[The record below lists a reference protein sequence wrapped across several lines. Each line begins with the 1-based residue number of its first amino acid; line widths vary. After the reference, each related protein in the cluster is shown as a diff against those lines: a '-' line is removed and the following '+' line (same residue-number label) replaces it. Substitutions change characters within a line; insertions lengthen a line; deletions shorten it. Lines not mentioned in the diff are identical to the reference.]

1 MAELVDALDS
11 GSSVRKDVR
20 VQISPSAPIFL
31 PNLLATRLSNINL
44 IFFNHLLIML
54 KHLNKLLAVATL
66 VTFIPLSHAQDSK
79 SEDKELSKE
88 EEAAEKLLTLPS
100 VLAPSAASAI
110 ESNSIIQ
117 AQSISGIDSATAAAL
132 GSAGLS
138 ALTSQ
143 LSGNAATRATQLKT
157 LVSLVEVFSN
167 AADASLVGR
176 RAIDPTADL
185 TNIINSI
192 ATTITTDHLTTLSK
206 LDSSHMT
213 TFASDGVA
221 NMDNFA
227 ARVDVT
233 SAMLG
238 SSIDTIDTTNLSTVV
253 EHLHAS
259 LDGDSLTALKSLEKT
274 HMSTLSTG
282 IDLTS
287 SFDASTLKQS
297 VKKFA
302 TKAEVTVEFAKVA
315 AGGADLSGVDLA
327 AVATNIHSNLDD
339 DHLTALQQ
347 LDPTHLAT
355 MATGTDL
362 TALSAVDVA
371 GKLKHF
377 ATKAEVVVEFAKV
390 SAGTATADASG
401 NIDFSTI
408 SIGDFVTNIHTNLDE
423 DHTTALANL
432 DPSHMATMAAGTDL
446 TATGV
451 NVATKL
457 THFAT
462 KAEVVVEFAKVSAG
476 VGADLSGVAIGD
488 FVTNVHANLDEDHTT
503 ALAKLDPS
511 HMATMA
517 AGTDLTAGL
526 QADDLSHFATKGE
539 LASVYVD
546 AGGAS
551 VDIASI
557 VTTIHATITVEF
569 TTSLKEFDPSHM
581 TTMVSG
587 GDISAVANIGH
598 KAKVAHAYKDN
609 GGSVDDI
616 LTNVANISTADLL
629 HFAELDHTDLKS
641 LAASVDI
648 TKVHEDAAHKAKAV
662 AGGYTL
668 DEAIA
673 LEGDAL
679 AAVGTSTK
687 DELVAAKASGKS
699 LTDHA
704 NEAHGASQ
712 VQDAATLITNLP
724 GNRHSGFQVALES
737 AVTVANLL
745 LTPRTVTNDEDLAD
759 DITLSSLAAS
769 GYNTE
774 LVRLLAQYGALGENG
789 TTLADAVLGSSYV
802 AFNQSIGLETFAQAD
817 TSYYQQFLTD
827 LGARALGKDVTGSTV
842 TSVSTSNIKISTG
855 SNITFTAG
863 ATLDASDVLPD
874 GKTRRIAMIGAAKD
888 MTIKGDLTV
897 TNSNK
902 TENGVVVLG
911 AADDLYIRSEE
922 SPANSAD
929 YIGNPDVVNLTY
941 TGANAAIGAQDTI
954 KLINVSMSTG
964 GNLAIGTLDELHIGT
979 ATAQSNSISVGTGGE
994 NSDPDNVYMYAQNLI
1009 QINGLNINGRVDD
1022 VYMEAITLNLRNVN
1036 FPTTSEVVLRSQMG
1050 SLHFG
1055 TFDSPTIGGVNLTNV
1070 KHGTDTLSQSS
1081 FSGKVGNWAT
1091 TSTHPNGTPKVK
1103 VINF

>member
-1 MAELVDALDS
+1 M
-11 GSSVRKDVR
+11 
-20 VQISPSAPIFL
+20 
-31 PNLLATRLSNINL
+31 LL
-44 IFFNHLLIML
+44 M
-54 KHLNKLLAVATL
+54 
-66 VTFIPLSHAQDSK
+66 P
-79 SEDKELSKE
+79 
-88 EEAAEKLLTLPS
+88 
-100 VLAPSAASAI
+100 
-110 ESNSIIQ
+110 
-117 AQSISGIDSATAAAL
+117 
-132 GSAGLS
+132 
-138 ALTSQ
+138 
-143 LSGNAATRATQLKT
+143 
-157 LVSLVEVFSN
+157 
-167 AADASLVGR
+167 SLVGR

-185 TNIINSI
+185 TKVITSI

-206 LDSSHMT
+206 LDTTHMT

-253 EHLHAS
+253 DNLHAS

-282 IDLTS
+282 IDLTT

-315 AGGADLSGVDLA
+315 AGGSDLTGIDLA
-327 AVATNIHSNLDD
+327 TVASNIHSNLDD

-347 LDPTHLAT
+347 LDPTHLET

-362 TALSAVDVA
+362 TASGVDVA

-390 SAGTATADASG
+390 SVGTATADTAG
-401 NIDFSTI
+401 NLDFSAI
-408 SIGDFVTNIHTNLDE
+408 NIGDFVTNINSNLDE

-446 TATGV
+446 TASGV

-476 VGADLSGVAIGD
+476 STDLSGVAIAD
-488 FVTNVHANLDEDHTT
+488 FVTNVNDNLDEDHTA
-503 ALAKLDPS
+503 ALANLDPS

-517 AGTDLTAGL
+517 AGTDLTASGVNVATKLTHFATKAEVVVEFAKVSAGGTDLSGVAIADFVTNVHDNLDEDHTTALAKLDPTHMATMAAGTDMSSGL
-526 QADDLSHFATKGE
+526 QVADLSHFATKGE

-546 AGGAS
+546 AGGAG

-557 VTTIHATITVEF
+557 VTTIHTTITVEF

-587 GDISAVANIGH
+587 GDISAVATIGH

-629 HFAELDHTDLKS
+629 HFAELDHTSLKS

-648 TKVHEDAAHKAKAV
+648 SKVHEDAAYKAKAV
-662 AGGYTL
+662 AAGSTL
-668 DEAIA
+668 SDAIA

-679 AAVGTSTK
+679 AALK
-687 DELVAAKASGKS
+687 DVDKDALAASLASGTT
-699 LTDHA
+699 LADHA
-704 NEAHGASQ
+704 AQAHGSSQ
-712 VQDAATLITNLP
+712 VQDAATLVTNLP

-922 SPANSAD
+922 SSANSAD
-929 YIGNPDVVNLTY
+929 YTGNPDVVNLTY

>member
-1 MAELVDALDS
+1 MSKYLKLLLLATFALSFNILNAQKSESAGTDEKS
-11 GSSVRKDVR
+11 EEEQEIEKQLTSPSLFT
-20 VQISPSAPIFL
+20 PSAP
-31 PNLLATRLSNINL
+31 
-44 IFFNHLLIML
+44 
-54 KHLNKLLAVATL
+54 
-66 VTFIPLSHAQDSK
+66 
-79 SEDKELSKE
+79 
-88 EEAAEKLLTLPS
+88 
-100 VLAPSAASAI
+100 SAI
-110 ESNSIIQ
+110 ESNAIIQ
-117 AQSISGIDSATAAAL
+117 AQATGIDSATLAAL
-132 GSAGLS
+132 GSAGLTT
-138 ALTSQ
+138 LNSQ
-143 LSGNAATRATQLKT
+143 LSGDAATRATQLKT
-157 LVSLVEVFSN
+157 LVNLVEVFSN
-167 AADASLVGR
+167 SADASLVGR
-176 RAIDPTADL
+176 RAINASADL
-185 TNIINSI
+185 TKVVTSI
-192 ATTITTDHLTTLSK
+192 STTITTDHLSTLSN
-206 LDSSHMT
+206 LDPTHMT
-213 TFASDGVA
+213 TFASDGLS
-221 NMDNFA
+221 NIDNFA
-227 ARVDVT
+227 TRVDVT

-238 SSIDTIDTTNLSTVV
+238 TNIGTIDATNLSSVV

-259 LDGDSLTALKSLEKT
+259 LDGDSLSALKSLEKS

-282 IDLTS
+282 IDLTT

-302 TKAEVTVEFAKVA
+302 TKAEVTVEFAKA
-315 AGGADLSGVDLA
+315 AAPTATADASGKFDFSSIDLA
-327 AVATNIHSNLDD
+327 SVATNIHANLDD

-347 LDPTHLAT
+347 LDPSHLKT

-362 TALSAVDVA
+362 TASGVDVA

-390 SAGTATADASG
+390 SVGSSSADASG
-401 NIDFSTI
+401 NIDFS
-408 SIGDFVTNIHTNLDE
+408 SINMDNFVTNIHSNLDE

-432 DPSHMATMAAGTDL
+432 DPSHMSTMAAGTDL
-446 TATGV
+446 TASGI

-457 THFAT
+457 SHFAT

-476 VGADLSGVAIGD
+476 GADISGVSITD
-488 FVTNVHANLDEDHTT
+488 FVTNIHANLDEDHTT

-517 AGTDLTAGL
+517 AGTDLSAGL
-526 QADDLSHFATKGE
+526 KSDDLSHFATKGE

-546 AGGAS
+546 AGGAG
-551 VDIASI
+551 VDIAAI
-557 VTTIHATITVEF
+557 VTAIHSTITVEF

-581 TTMVSG
+581 KTMVSG
-587 GDISAVANIGH
+587 GDISAVATIGH

-629 HFAELDHTDLKS
+629 HFAELDHTSLKS

-648 TKVHEDAAHKAKAV
+648 AKVHEDAAHKAKAV

-687 DELVAAKASGKS
+687 DELEAAKASGKS
-699 LTDHA
+699 LADHA
-704 NEAHGASQ
+704 NETHGASE
-712 VQDAATLITNLP
+712 VQDAANLVTNLS
-724 GNRHSGFQVALES
+724 GTRYTGFQAALES

-745 LTPRTVTNDEDLAD
+745 LTPRTITNDNDLAD
-759 DITLSSLAAS
+759 DIILSNLTGN

-774 LVRLLAQYGALGENG
+774 LVRLLAEYGALGKNG
-789 TTLADAVLGSSYV
+789 SALADAVLGTRFT
-802 AFNQSIGLETFAQAD
+802 AFDQSIGLGTFAQND
-817 TSYYQQFLTD
+817 TSYYQQFLTN
-827 LGARALGKDVTGSTV
+827 LGARALGKNVTSSTL
-842 TSVSTSNIKISTG
+842 TSVSTSNIRVSTG

-863 ATLDASDVLPD
+863 ASLDASDVLPD
-874 GKTRRIAMIGAAKD
+874 GDTRRIAMIAAAKD

-897 TNSNK
+897 NNTNK

-922 SPANSAD
+922 NTVNSAD
-929 YIGNPDVVNLTY
+929 YTGNPDVVKLTY
-941 TGANAAIGAQDTI
+941 TGSNAAIGAQDTI

-979 ATAQSNSISVGTGGE
+979 NTAQTNSISVGTGGE

-1022 VYMEAITLNLRNVN
+1022 VYMEAVTLNLRNVN
-1036 FPTTSEVVLRSQMG
+1036 FPQTSEVVLRSQNG
-1050 SLHFG
+1050 TLHFD
-1055 TFDSPTIGGVNLTNV
+1055 TFTSPIVGGVNLTNV
-1070 KHGTDTLSQSS
+1070 KHGNDTLSQGS
-1081 FSGKVGNWAT
+1081 FAGKNGNWAT
-1091 TSTHPNGTPKVK
+1091 SGIDGIHPNGTPKVK

>member
-1 MAELVDALDS
+1 
-11 GSSVRKDVR
+11 
-20 VQISPSAPIFL
+20 
-31 PNLLATRLSNINL
+31 
-44 IFFNHLLIML
+44 ML
-54 KHLNKLLAVATL
+54 KYLNKLLAVATI

-79 SEDKELSKE
+79 SDDKELSKE
-88 EEAAEKLLTLPS
+88 EEEVEKQLTLPS
-100 VLAPSAASAI
+100 ILAPSAPSAI

-117 AQSISGIDSATAAAL
+117 AQSISGIDSTTAAAL
-132 GSAGLS
+132 GTAGIS

-143 LSGNAATRATQLKT
+143 LSGDTATRATQLKT
-157 LVSLVEVFSN
+157 LVNLVEVFSN

-185 TNIINSI
+185 TKVITSI

-206 LDSSHMT
+206 LDTTHMT

-253 EHLHAS
+253 DNLHAS

-282 IDLTS
+282 IDLTT

-315 AGGADLSGVDLA
+315 AGGSDLTGIDLA
-327 AVATNIHSNLDD
+327 TVATNIHSNLDD

-362 TALSAVDVA
+362 TASGVDVA

-390 SAGTATADASG
+390 SVGSSTIDASG
-401 NIDFSTI
+401 NIDFSKI
-408 SIGDFVTNIHTNLDE
+408 DIGTFVTNIHSNLDE

-457 THFAT
+457 SHFAT

-476 VGADLSGVAIGD
+476 GTDLSGVTITD

-517 AGTDLTAGL
+517 AGTDMSSGL
-526 QADDLSHFATKGE
+526 QVADLSHFATKGE

-546 AGGAS
+546 AGGAG

-557 VTTIHATITVEF
+557 VTTIHTTITVEF
-569 TTSLKEFDPSHM
+569 TTSLKEFDPTHM
-581 TTMVSG
+581 ATLATGV
-587 GDISAVANIGH
+587 DIASVTSVGH
-598 KAKVAHAYKDN
+598 KAKIAHSYKTK
-609 GGSVDDI
+609 GDDVTSI
-616 LTNVANISTADLL
+616 LSAIGNISA
-629 HFAELDHTDLKS
+629 TDLAIMGAQD
-641 LAASVDI
+641 LANLDKIATSTDL
-648 TKVHEDAAHKAKAV
+648 TKVHQDGAHIATLV
-662 AGGYTL
+662 HHGGDI

-673 LEGDAL
+673 LDPDQRQAL
-679 AAVGTSTK
+679 AES
-687 DELVAAKASGKS
+687 DDVASKVSGGS
-699 LTDHA
+699 LTDA
-704 NEAHGASQ
+704 AESAHGSSQ
-712 VQDAATLITNLP
+712 VQDAATSVTNLP
-724 GNRHSGFQVALES
+724 GTRYTGFQAALES

-789 TTLADAVLGSSYV
+789 TALADAVLGSSYV
-802 AFNQSIGLETFAQAD
+802 AFNQSIGLGTFAQAD

-922 SPANSAD
+922 SSANSAD
-929 YIGNPDVVNLTY
+929 YVGNPDVVNLTY

-954 KLINVSMSTG
+954 KLINVAMSVG

-979 ATAQSNSISVGTGGE
+979 DTAQRNSISVGTGGE

-1022 VYMEAITLNLRNVN
+1022 VYMEAITLNLRNVI
-1036 FPTTSEVVLRSQMG
+1036 FPQTSEVVLRSQNG
-1050 SLHFG
+1050 TLHFD
-1055 TFDSPTIGGVNLTNV
+1055 TFTSPMVGGVNLTNV
-1070 KHGTDTLSQSS
+1070 KHGSDILTQDS
-1081 FSGKVGNWAT
+1081 FAGKNGNWAT
-1091 TSTHPNGTPKVK
+1091 GGTHPNGTPKVK

>member
-1 MAELVDALDS
+1 MSKYLKLFLSNAIFIISTALISNAQETKSEKNEEAEE
-11 GSSVRKDVR
+11 DVEIEK
-20 VQISPSAPIFL
+20 QLTSPSIFTPSAP
-31 PNLLATRLSNINL
+31 
-44 IFFNHLLIML
+44 
-54 KHLNKLLAVATL
+54 
-66 VTFIPLSHAQDSK
+66 
-79 SEDKELSKE
+79 
-88 EEAAEKLLTLPS
+88 
-100 VLAPSAASAI
+100 SAI
-110 ESNSIIQ
+110 ESNPIIQ
-117 AQSISGIDSATAAAL
+117 AQATGIDSATLAAL
-132 GSAGLS
+132 GSAGLTTLN
-138 ALTSQ
+138 AQ
-143 LSGNAATRATQLKT
+143 LSGDAATRATQLKT

-167 AADASLVGR
+167 SADASLIGR
-176 RAIDPTADL
+176 RAINTGADISKVV
-185 TNIINSI
+185 TSI
-192 ATTITTDHLTTLSK
+192 STTITTDHLSTLSN
-206 LDSSHMT
+206 LDPTHMT
-213 TFASDGVA
+213 TFASDGLS
-221 NMDNFA
+221 NIDNFA
-227 ARVDVT
+227 TRVDVT

-238 SSIDTIDTTNLSTVV
+238 TNIGTIDTTNLSSVV

-259 LDGDSLTALKSLEKT
+259 LDGDSLSALKSLEKS

-282 IDLTS
+282 IDLTT

-302 TKAEVTVEFAKVA
+302 TKAEVTVEFAKA
-315 AGGADLSGVDLA
+315 AAPSATADASGKFDFSSIDLA
-327 AVATNIHSNLDD
+327 TVATNIHANLDD

-347 LDPTHLAT
+347 LDPSHLKT

-362 TALSAVDVA
+362 TASGVDVA

-390 SAGTATADASG
+390 SVGSSTIDASG
-401 NIDFSTI
+401 NIDFSKI
-408 SIGDFVTNIHTNLDE
+408 DIGTFVTNIHSNLDE

-457 THFAT
+457 SHFAT

-476 VGADLSGVAIGD
+476 GTDLSGVAITD

-517 AGTDLTAGL
+517 AGTDMSSGL
-526 QADDLSHFATKGE
+526 QVADLSHFATKGE

-546 AGGAS
+546 AGGAG

-557 VTTIHATITVEF
+557 VTTIHTTITVEF
-569 TTSLKEFDPSHM
+569 TTSLKEFDPTHM
-581 TTMVSG
+581 ATLATGV
-587 GDISAVANIGH
+587 DIASVTSVGH
-598 KAKVAHAYKDN
+598 KAKIAHSYKTK
-609 GGSVDDI
+609 GDDVTSI
-616 LTNVANISTADLL
+616 LSAIGNISA
-629 HFAELDHTDLKS
+629 TDLAIMGAQD
-641 LAASVDI
+641 LANLDKIATSTDL
-648 TKVHEDAAHKAKAV
+648 TKVHQDGAHIATLV
-662 AGGYTL
+662 HHGGDI

-673 LEGDAL
+673 LDPDQRKAL
-679 AAVGTSTK
+679 AES
-687 DELVAAKASGKS
+687 DDVASKVSGGS
-699 LTDHA
+699 LTDA
-704 NEAHGASQ
+704 AESAHGSSQ
-712 VQDAATLITNLP
+712 VQDAATSVTNLP
-724 GNRHSGFQVALES
+724 GTRYTGFQAALES

-789 TTLADAVLGSSYV
+789 TALADAVLGSSYV
-802 AFNQSIGLETFAQAD
+802 AFNQSIGLGTFAQAD

-827 LGARALGKDVTGSTV
+827 LGARALGKDVTGSTL

-922 SPANSAD
+922 SSANSAD
-929 YIGNPDVVNLTY
+929 YVGNPDVVNLTY

-954 KLINVSMSTG
+954 KLINVAMSVG

-979 ATAQSNSISVGTGGE
+979 DTAQRNSISVGTGGE

-1022 VYMEAITLNLRNVN
+1022 VYMEAITLNLRNVI
-1036 FPTTSEVVLRSQMG
+1036 FPQTSEVVLRSQNG
-1050 SLHFG
+1050 TLHFD
-1055 TFDSPTIGGVNLTNV
+1055 TFTSPIAGGVNLTNV
-1070 KHGTDTLSQSS
+1070 KHGSDILTQDS
-1081 FSGKVGNWAT
+1081 FAGKNGNWAT
-1091 TSTHPNGTPKVK
+1091 GGTHPNGTPKVK

>member
-1 MAELVDALDS
+1 MSKYLKLLLLATFALSFNILNAQKSESAGTDEKS
-11 GSSVRKDVR
+11 EEEQEIEKQLTSPSLFT
-20 VQISPSAPIFL
+20 PSAP
-31 PNLLATRLSNINL
+31 
-44 IFFNHLLIML
+44 
-54 KHLNKLLAVATL
+54 
-66 VTFIPLSHAQDSK
+66 
-79 SEDKELSKE
+79 
-88 EEAAEKLLTLPS
+88 
-100 VLAPSAASAI
+100 SAI
-110 ESNSIIQ
+110 ESNAIIQ
-117 AQSISGIDSATAAAL
+117 AQATGIDSATLAAL
-132 GSAGLS
+132 GSAGLTT
-138 ALTSQ
+138 LNSQ
-143 LSGNAATRATQLKT
+143 LSGDAATRATQLKT
-157 LVSLVEVFSN
+157 LVNLVEVFSN
-167 AADASLVGR
+167 SADASLVGR
-176 RAIDPTADL
+176 RAINASADL
-185 TNIINSI
+185 TKVVTSI
-192 ATTITTDHLTTLSK
+192 STTITTDHLSTLSN
-206 LDSSHMT
+206 LDPTHMT
-213 TFASDGVA
+213 TFASDGLS
-221 NMDNFA
+221 NIDNFA
-227 ARVDVT
+227 TRVDVT

-238 SSIDTIDTTNLSTVV
+238 TNIGTIDATNLSSVV

-259 LDGDSLTALKSLEKT
+259 LDGDSLSALKSLEKS

-282 IDLTS
+282 IDLTT

-302 TKAEVTVEFAKVA
+302 TKAEVTVEFAKA
-315 AGGADLSGVDLA
+315 AAPTATADASGKFDFSSIDLA
-327 AVATNIHSNLDD
+327 SVATNIHANLDD

-347 LDPTHLAT
+347 LDPSHLKT

-362 TALSAVDVA
+362 TASGVDVA

-390 SAGTATADASG
+390 SVGSSSADASG
-401 NIDFSTI
+401 NIDFS
-408 SIGDFVTNIHTNLDE
+408 SINMDNFVTNIHSNLDE

-432 DPSHMATMAAGTDL
+432 DPSHMSTMAAGTDL
-446 TATGV
+446 TASGI

-457 THFAT
+457 SHFAT

-476 VGADLSGVAIGD
+476 GADISGVSITD
-488 FVTNVHANLDEDHTT
+488 FVTNIHANLDEDHTT

-517 AGTDLTAGL
+517 AGTDLSAGL
-526 QADDLSHFATKGE
+526 KSDDLSHFATKGE

-546 AGGAS
+546 AGGAG
-551 VDIASI
+551 VDIAAI
-557 VTTIHATITVEF
+557 VTAIHSTITVEF

-581 TTMVSG
+581 NTMVSG
-587 GDISAVANIGH
+587 GDISAVATIGH

-629 HFAELDHTDLKS
+629 HFAELDHTSLKS

-648 TKVHEDAAHKAKAV
+648 AKVHEDAAHKAKAV

-687 DELVAAKASGKS
+687 DELEAAKASGKS
-699 LTDHA
+699 LADHA
-704 NEAHGASQ
+704 NETHGASE
-712 VQDAATLITNLP
+712 VQDAADLVTNLS
-724 GNRHSGFQVALES
+724 GTRYTGFQAALEE

-745 LTPRTVTNDEDLAD
+745 LTPRTVTNDNDLAD
-759 DITLSSLAAS
+759 DIILSNLTGN

-774 LVRLLAQYGALGENG
+774 LVRLLAEYGALGKNG
-789 TTLADAVLGSSYV
+789 SALADAVLGTRFT
-802 AFNQSIGLETFAQAD
+802 AFDQSIGLGTFAQND
-817 TSYYQQFLTD
+817 TSYYQQFLTN
-827 LGARALGKDVTGSTV
+827 LGARALGKSVTSSTL

-863 ATLDASDVLPD
+863 ASLDASDVLPD
-874 GKTRRIAMIGAAKD
+874 GDTRRIAMIAAAKD

-897 TNSNK
+897 NNTNK

-922 SPANSAD
+922 NTANSAD
-929 YIGNPDVVNLTY
+929 YTGNPDVVKLTY
-941 TGANAAIGAQDTI
+941 TGSNAAIGAQDTI

-979 ATAQSNSISVGTGGE
+979 NTAQTNSISVGTGGE

-1022 VYMEAITLNLRNVN
+1022 VYMEAVTLNLRNVN
-1036 FPTTSEVVLRSQMG
+1036 FPQTSEVVLRSQNG
-1050 SLHFG
+1050 TLHFD
-1055 TFDSPTIGGVNLTNV
+1055 TFTSPIVGGVNLTNV
-1070 KHGTDTLSQSS
+1070 KHGNDTLSQGS
-1081 FSGKVGNWAT
+1081 FAGKNGNWAT
-1091 TSTHPNGTPKVK
+1091 SGIDGIHPNGTPKVK

>member
-1 MAELVDALDS
+1 MSKYLKLLLLAGFALS
-11 GSSVRKDVR
+11 FNISNAQETESSETDEKSQEEE
-20 VQISPSAPIFL
+20 QIEKQLTSPSLFISSAP
-31 PNLLATRLSNINL
+31 
-44 IFFNHLLIML
+44 
-54 KHLNKLLAVATL
+54 
-66 VTFIPLSHAQDSK
+66 
-79 SEDKELSKE
+79 
-88 EEAAEKLLTLPS
+88 
-100 VLAPSAASAI
+100 SAI
-110 ESNSIIQ
+110 ESNAIIQ
-117 AQSISGIDSATAAAL
+117 AQATGIDAATLAAL

-138 ALTSQ
+138 TLNSQ
-143 LSGNAATRATQLKT
+143 LSGDAATRATQLKT

-167 AADASLVGR
+167 SADASLVGR
-176 RAIDPTADL
+176 RAINANADVSKVV
-185 TNIINSI
+185 TSI
-192 ATTITTDHLTTLSK
+192 ATTITTDHLSTLSN
-206 LDSSHMT
+206 LDPTHMT
-213 TFASDGVA
+213 TFASDGLS
-221 NMDNFA
+221 NIDNFA
-227 ARVDVT
+227 TRVDVT

-238 SSIDTIDTTNLSTVV
+238 TNIGTIDATNLSSVV

-259 LDGDSLTALKSLEKT
+259 LDGDSLSALKSLEKS

-282 IDLTS
+282 IDLTT

-302 TKAEVTVEFAKVA
+302 TKAEVTVEFAKA
-315 AGGADLSGVDLA
+315 AAPSATADASGKFDFSSIDLA
-327 AVATNIHSNLDD
+327 TVATNIHANLDD

-347 LDPTHLAT
+347 LDPSHLKT

-362 TALSAVDVA
+362 TASGVDVA

-390 SAGTATADASG
+390 SVGSSTTDASG
-401 NIDFSTI
+401 NIDFS
-408 SIGDFVTNIHTNLDE
+408 SINMGNFVTNIHSNLDE

-432 DPSHMATMAAGTDL
+432 DPSHMSTMAAGTDL
-446 TATGV
+446 TASGV

-457 THFAT
+457 SHFAT

-476 VGADLSGVAIGD
+476 GADISGVSITD
-488 FVTNVHANLDEDHTT
+488 FVTNIHANLDEDHTT

-517 AGTDLTAGL
+517 AGTDLSAGL
-526 QADDLSHFATKGE
+526 KSDDLSHFATKGE

-546 AGGAS
+546 AGGAG
-551 VDIASI
+551 VDIAAI
-557 VTTIHATITVEF
+557 VTTIHSTITVEF

-581 TTMVSG
+581 NTMVSG
-587 GDISAVANIGH
+587 GDISAVATIGH

-629 HFAELDHTDLKS
+629 HFAELDHTSLKS

-648 TKVHEDAAHKAKAV
+648 AKVHEDAAHKAKAV
-662 AGGYTL
+662 AGGFTL

-687 DELVAAKASGKS
+687 DELKAAKASGKS
-699 LTDHA
+699 LADHA
-704 NEAHGASQ
+704 NETHGASE
-712 VQDAATLITNLP
+712 VQDAATLVTNLP
-724 GNRHSGFQVALES
+724 GTRYSGFQAALES

-745 LTPRTVTNDEDLAD
+745 LTPRTVTNDNDLAD
-759 DITLSSLAAS
+759 DIILSSLTGS

-774 LVRLLAQYGALGENG
+774 LVRLLAEYGALGKNG
-789 TTLADAVLGSSYV
+789 TALADAVLGTRFT
-802 AFNQSIGLETFAQAD
+802 AFDQSIGLGTLAQND
-817 TSYYQQFLTD
+817 TSYYQQFLTN
-827 LGARALGKDVTGSTV
+827 LGARALGKSV
-842 TSVSTSNIKISTG
+842 TSSTFTTVSTSNIKISTG

-863 ATLDASDVLPD
+863 ASLDASDVLPD
-874 GKTRRIAMIGAAKD
+874 GDTRRIAMIAAAKD
-888 MTIKGDLTV
+888 MTITGDLTINN
-897 TNSNK
+897 TNK

-922 SPANSAD
+922 KTANSAD
-929 YIGNPDVVNLTY
+929 YTGNPDVVKLTY
-941 TGANAAIGAQDTI
+941 TGSNAAIGAQDTI

-979 ATAQSNSISVGTGGE
+979 NTAQTNSISVGTGGE

-1036 FPTTSEVVLRSQMG
+1036 FPQTSEVVLRSQNG
-1050 SLHFG
+1050 TLHFD
-1055 TFDSPTIGGVNLTNV
+1055 TFTSPIVGGVNLTNV
-1070 KHGTDTLSQSS
+1070 KHGNDTLSQGS
-1081 FSGKVGNWAT
+1081 FVGKNGNWAT
-1091 TSTHPNGTPKVK
+1091 SGIDGTHPNGTPKVK

>member
-1 MAELVDALDS
+1 
-11 GSSVRKDVR
+11 
-20 VQISPSAPIFL
+20 
-31 PNLLATRLSNINL
+31 
-44 IFFNHLLIML
+44 ML
-54 KHLNKLLAVATL
+54 NYLNKLLAVATI

-79 SEDKELSKE
+79 SNDKELSKE
-88 EEAAEKLLTLPS
+88 EEEVEKQLTLPS
-100 VLAPSAASAI
+100 IIVPSAPSAI

-117 AQSISGIDSATAAAL
+117 AQSISGIDSTTAAAL
-132 GSAGLS
+132 GTAGLS

-143 LSGNAATRATQLKT
+143 LSGDSATRATQLKT

-185 TNIINSI
+185 TKVITSI

-206 LDSSHMT
+206 LDTTHMT

-238 SSIDTIDTTNLSTVV
+238 TSIDTIDTTNLSTVV
-253 EHLHAS
+253 DNLHAS

-274 HMSTLSTG
+274 HMLTLSTG
-282 IDLTS
+282 IDLTT

-315 AGGADLSGVDLA
+315 AGGSDLTGIDLA
-327 AVATNIHSNLDD
+327 TVASNIHSNLDD

-347 LDPTHLAT
+347 LDPSHLAT

-362 TALSAVDVA
+362 TASGVDVA

-390 SAGTATADASG
+390 SVGTATTDASG
-401 NIDFSTI
+401 NIDFSAI
-408 SIGDFVTNIHTNLDE
+408 NVGDFVSNIHANLDE

-432 DPSHMATMAAGTDL
+432 DPTHMATMAAGTDL
-446 TATGV
+446 TASGV

-476 VGADLSGVAIGD
+476 GTDLSGVTIGD

-503 ALAKLDPS
+503 ALAKLDPT

-517 AGTDLTAGL
+517 AGTDMSSGL
-526 QADDLSHFATKGE
+526 QVADLSHFATKGE

-557 VTTIHATITVEF
+557 VTTIHTTITVEF

-587 GDISAVANIGH
+587 GDISAVATIGH

-609 GGSVDDI
+609 GGSVADI

-629 HFAELDHTDLKS
+629 HFAELDHTSLKS

-648 TKVHEDAAHKAKAV
+648 AKVHEDAAHKAKAV

-668 DEAIA
+668 NEAIA

-687 DELVAAKASGKS
+687 DELASAKASGKS

-704 NEAHGASQ
+704 NETQGATQ
-712 VQDAATLITNLP
+712 VQDAATLVTNLP
-724 GNRHSGFQVALES
+724 GNRHSGFQAALES

-789 TTLADAVLGSSYV
+789 SAIADAVLGSSFV
-802 AFNQSIGLETFAQAD
+802 AFDQSIGLATFAQAD

-827 LGARALGKDVTGSTV
+827 LGARALGKNVTGSTV

-902 TENGVVVLG
+902 TENGVIVLG

-922 SPANSAD
+922 SSANSAD
-929 YIGNPDVVNLTY
+929 YTGNPDVVNLTY
-941 TGANAAIGAQDTI
+941 TGSNAAIGAQDTI

-994 NSDPDNVYMYAQNLI
+994 NSDSDNVYMYAQNLI

-1070 KHGTDTLSQSS
+1070 KHGTDTLTQSS

>member
-1 MAELVDALDS
+1 MSKYLKLLLLAGFALS
-11 GSSVRKDVR
+11 FNISNAQETESSETDEKSQEEE
-20 VQISPSAPIFL
+20 QIEKQLTSPSLFIPSAP
-31 PNLLATRLSNINL
+31 
-44 IFFNHLLIML
+44 
-54 KHLNKLLAVATL
+54 
-66 VTFIPLSHAQDSK
+66 
-79 SEDKELSKE
+79 
-88 EEAAEKLLTLPS
+88 
-100 VLAPSAASAI
+100 SAI
-110 ESNSIIQ
+110 ESNAIIQ
-117 AQSISGIDSATAAAL
+117 AQATGIDAATLAAL

-138 ALTSQ
+138 TLNSQ
-143 LSGNAATRATQLKT
+143 LSGDAATRATQLKT

-167 AADASLVGR
+167 SADASLVGR
-176 RAIDPTADL
+176 RAINANADVSKVV
-185 TNIINSI
+185 TSI
-192 ATTITTDHLTTLSK
+192 ATTITTDHLSTLSN
-206 LDSSHMT
+206 LDPTHMT
-213 TFASDGVA
+213 TFASDGLS
-221 NMDNFA
+221 NIDNFA
-227 ARVDVT
+227 TRVDVT

-238 SSIDTIDTTNLSTVV
+238 TNIGTIDATNLSSVV

-259 LDGDSLTALKSLEKT
+259 LDGDSLSALKSLEKS

-282 IDLTS
+282 IDLTT

-302 TKAEVTVEFAKVA
+302 TKAEVTVEFAKA
-315 AGGADLSGVDLA
+315 AAPSATADASGKFDFSSIDLA
-327 AVATNIHSNLDD
+327 TVATNIHANLDD

-347 LDPTHLAT
+347 LDPSHLKT

-362 TALSAVDVA
+362 TASGVDVA

-390 SAGTATADASG
+390 SVGSSTTDASG
-401 NIDFSTI
+401 NIDFS
-408 SIGDFVTNIHTNLDE
+408 SINMGNFVTNIHSNLDE

-432 DPSHMATMAAGTDL
+432 DPSHMSTMAAGTDL
-446 TATGV
+446 TASGV

-457 THFAT
+457 SHFAT

-476 VGADLSGVAIGD
+476 GADISGVSITD
-488 FVTNVHANLDEDHTT
+488 FVTNIHANLDEDHTT

-517 AGTDLTAGL
+517 AGTDLSAGL
-526 QADDLSHFATKGE
+526 KSDDLSHFATKGE

-546 AGGAS
+546 AGGAG
-551 VDIASI
+551 VDIAAI
-557 VTTIHATITVEF
+557 VTTIHSTITVEF

-581 TTMVSG
+581 NTMVSG
-587 GDISAVANIGH
+587 GDISAVATIGH

-629 HFAELDHTDLKS
+629 HFAELDHTSLKS

-648 TKVHEDAAHKAKAV
+648 AKVHEDAAHKAKAV
-662 AGGYTL
+662 AGGFTL

-687 DELVAAKASGKS
+687 DELKAAKASGKS
-699 LTDHA
+699 LADHA
-704 NEAHGASQ
+704 NETHGASE
-712 VQDAATLITNLP
+712 VQDAATLVTNLP
-724 GNRHSGFQVALES
+724 GTRYSGFQAALES

-745 LTPRTVTNDEDLAD
+745 LTPRTVTNDNDLAD
-759 DITLSSLAAS
+759 DIILSSLTGS

-774 LVRLLAQYGALGENG
+774 LVRLLAEYGALGKNG
-789 TTLADAVLGSSYV
+789 TALADAVLGTRFT
-802 AFNQSIGLETFAQAD
+802 AFDQSIGLGTLAQND
-817 TSYYQQFLTD
+817 TSYYQQFLTN
-827 LGARALGKDVTGSTV
+827 LGARALGKSV
-842 TSVSTSNIKISTG
+842 TSSTFTTVSTSNIKISTG

-863 ATLDASDVLPD
+863 ASLDASDVLPD
-874 GKTRRIAMIGAAKD
+874 GDTRRIAMIAAAKD
-888 MTIKGDLTV
+888 MTITGDLTINN
-897 TNSNK
+897 TNK

-922 SPANSAD
+922 NTANSAD
-929 YIGNPDVVNLTY
+929 YTGNPDVVKLTY
-941 TGANAAIGAQDTI
+941 TGSNAAIGAQDTI

-979 ATAQSNSISVGTGGE
+979 NTAQTNSISVGTGGE

-1036 FPTTSEVVLRSQMG
+1036 FPQTSEVVLRSQNG
-1050 SLHFG
+1050 TLHFD
-1055 TFDSPTIGGVNLTNV
+1055 TFTSPIVGGVNLTNV
-1070 KHGTDTLSQSS
+1070 KHGNDTLSQGS
-1081 FSGKVGNWAT
+1081 FVGKNGNWAT
-1091 TSTHPNGTPKVK
+1091 SGIDGTHPNGTPKVK

>member
-1 MAELVDALDS
+1 MSKYLKLLLLATFALSFNILNAQKSESAGTDEKS
-11 GSSVRKDVR
+11 EEEQEIEKQLTSPSLFT
-20 VQISPSAPIFL
+20 PSAP
-31 PNLLATRLSNINL
+31 
-44 IFFNHLLIML
+44 
-54 KHLNKLLAVATL
+54 
-66 VTFIPLSHAQDSK
+66 
-79 SEDKELSKE
+79 
-88 EEAAEKLLTLPS
+88 
-100 VLAPSAASAI
+100 SAI
-110 ESNSIIQ
+110 ESNAIIQ
-117 AQSISGIDSATAAAL
+117 AQATGIDSATLAAL
-132 GSAGLS
+132 GSAGLTT
-138 ALTSQ
+138 LNSQ
-143 LSGNAATRATQLKT
+143 LSGDAATRATQLKT
-157 LVSLVEVFSN
+157 LVNLVEVFSN
-167 AADASLVGR
+167 SADASLVGR
-176 RAIDPTADL
+176 RAINASADL
-185 TNIINSI
+185 TKVVTSI
-192 ATTITTDHLTTLSK
+192 STTITTDHLSTLSN
-206 LDSSHMT
+206 LDPTHMT
-213 TFASDGVA
+213 TFASDGLS
-221 NMDNFA
+221 NIDNFA
-227 ARVDVT
+227 TRVDVT

-238 SSIDTIDTTNLSTVV
+238 TNIGTIDATNLSSVV

-259 LDGDSLTALKSLEKT
+259 LDGDSLSALKSLEKS

-282 IDLTS
+282 IDLTT

-302 TKAEVTVEFAKVA
+302 TKAEVTVEFAKA
-315 AGGADLSGVDLA
+315 AAPTATADASGKFDFSSIDLA
-327 AVATNIHSNLDD
+327 SVATNIHANLDD

-347 LDPTHLAT
+347 LDPSHLKT

-362 TALSAVDVA
+362 TASGVDVA

-390 SAGTATADASG
+390 SVGSSSADASG
-401 NIDFSTI
+401 NIDFS
-408 SIGDFVTNIHTNLDE
+408 SINMDNFVTNIHSNLDE

-432 DPSHMATMAAGTDL
+432 DPSHMSTMAAGTDL
-446 TATGV
+446 TASGI

-457 THFAT
+457 SHFAT

-476 VGADLSGVAIGD
+476 GADISGVSITD
-488 FVTNVHANLDEDHTT
+488 FVTNIHANLDEDHTT

-517 AGTDLTAGL
+517 AGTDLSAGL
-526 QADDLSHFATKGE
+526 KSDDLSHFATKGE

-546 AGGAS
+546 AGGTG
-551 VDIASI
+551 VDIAAI
-557 VTTIHATITVEF
+557 VTTIHSTITVEF

-581 TTMVSG
+581 KTMVSG
-587 GDISAVANIGH
+587 GDISAVATIGH

-629 HFAELDHTDLKS
+629 HFAELDHTSLKS

-648 TKVHEDAAHKAKAV
+648 AKVHEDAAHKAKAV

-687 DELVAAKASGKS
+687 DELEAAKASGKS
-699 LTDHA
+699 LADHA
-704 NEAHGASQ
+704 NETHGASE
-712 VQDAATLITNLP
+712 VQDAANLVTNLS
-724 GNRHSGFQVALES
+724 GTRYTGFQAALES

-745 LTPRTVTNDEDLAD
+745 LTPRTVTNDNDLAD
-759 DITLSSLAAS
+759 DIILSNLTGN

-774 LVRLLAQYGALGENG
+774 LVRLLAEYGALGKNG
-789 TTLADAVLGSSYV
+789 TALADAVLGTRFT
-802 AFNQSIGLETFAQAD
+802 AFDQSIGLGTFAQND
-817 TSYYQQFLTD
+817 TSYYQQFLTN
-827 LGARALGKDVTGSTV
+827 LGARALGKNV
-842 TSVSTSNIKISTG
+842 TSSTLTSVPTSNIKISTG

-863 ATLDASDVLPD
+863 ASLDASDVLPD
-874 GKTRRIAMIGAAKD
+874 GDTRRIAMIAAAKD

-897 TNSNK
+897 NNTNK
-902 TENGVVVLG
+902 TENGVIVLG

-922 SPANSAD
+922 NTANSAD
-929 YIGNPDVVNLTY
+929 YTGNPDVVKLTY
-941 TGANAAIGAQDTI
+941 TGSNAAIGAQDTI

-979 ATAQSNSISVGTGGE
+979 NTAQTNSISVGTGGE

-1022 VYMEAITLNLRNVN
+1022 VYMEAVTLNLRNVN
-1036 FPTTSEVVLRSQMG
+1036 FPQTSEVVLRSQNG
-1050 SLHFG
+1050 TLHFD
-1055 TFDSPTIGGVNLTNV
+1055 TFTSPIVGGVNLTNV
-1070 KHGTDTLSQSS
+1070 KHGNDTLSQGS
-1081 FSGKVGNWAT
+1081 FAGKNGNWAT
-1091 TSTHPNGTPKVK
+1091 SGIDGTHPNGTPKVK

>member
-1 MAELVDALDS
+1 MSKYLKLLLLATFALSFNILNAQKSESAGTDEKS
-11 GSSVRKDVR
+11 EEEQEIEKQLTSPSLFT
-20 VQISPSAPIFL
+20 PSAP
-31 PNLLATRLSNINL
+31 
-44 IFFNHLLIML
+44 
-54 KHLNKLLAVATL
+54 
-66 VTFIPLSHAQDSK
+66 
-79 SEDKELSKE
+79 
-88 EEAAEKLLTLPS
+88 
-100 VLAPSAASAI
+100 SAI
-110 ESNSIIQ
+110 ESNAIIQ
-117 AQSISGIDSATAAAL
+117 AQATGIDSATLAAL
-132 GSAGLS
+132 GSAGLTT
-138 ALTSQ
+138 LNSQ
-143 LSGNAATRATQLKT
+143 LSGDAATRATQLKT
-157 LVSLVEVFSN
+157 LVNLVEVFSN
-167 AADASLVGR
+167 SADASLVGR
-176 RAIDPTADL
+176 RAINSSADL
-185 TNIINSI
+185 TKVVTSI
-192 ATTITTDHLTTLSK
+192 STTITTDHLSTLSN
-206 LDSSHMT
+206 LDPTHMT
-213 TFASDGVA
+213 TFASDGLS
-221 NMDNFA
+221 NIDNFA
-227 ARVDVT
+227 TRVDVT

-238 SSIDTIDTTNLSTVV
+238 TNIGTIDATNLSSVV

-259 LDGDSLTALKSLEKT
+259 LDGDSLSALKSLEKS

-282 IDLTS
+282 IDLTT

-302 TKAEVTVEFAKVA
+302 TKAEVTVEFAKA
-315 AGGADLSGVDLA
+315 AAPTATADASGKFDFSSIDLA
-327 AVATNIHSNLDD
+327 SVATNIHANLDD

-347 LDPTHLAT
+347 LDPSHLKT

-362 TALSAVDVA
+362 TASGVDVA

-390 SAGTATADASG
+390 SVGSSSADASG
-401 NIDFSTI
+401 NIDFS
-408 SIGDFVTNIHTNLDE
+408 SINMDNFVTNIHSNLDE

-432 DPSHMATMAAGTDL
+432 DPSHMSTMAAGTDL
-446 TATGV
+446 TASGI

-457 THFAT
+457 SHFAT

-476 VGADLSGVAIGD
+476 GADISGVSITD
-488 FVTNVHANLDEDHTT
+488 FVTNIHANLDEDHTT

-517 AGTDLTAGL
+517 AGTDLSAGL
-526 QADDLSHFATKGE
+526 KSDDLSHFATKGE

-546 AGGAS
+546 AGGTG
-551 VDIASI
+551 VDIAAI
-557 VTTIHATITVEF
+557 VTTIHSTITVEF

-581 TTMVSG
+581 KTMVSG
-587 GDISAVANIGH
+587 GDISAVATIGH

-629 HFAELDHTDLKS
+629 HFAELDHTSLKS

-648 TKVHEDAAHKAKAV
+648 AKVHEDAAHKAKAV

-687 DELVAAKASGKS
+687 DELEAAKASGKS
-699 LTDHA
+699 LADHA
-704 NEAHGASQ
+704 NETHGASE
-712 VQDAATLITNLP
+712 VQDAANLVTNLS
-724 GNRHSGFQVALES
+724 GTRYTGFQAALES

-745 LTPRTVTNDEDLAD
+745 LTPRTVTNDNDLAD
-759 DITLSSLAAS
+759 DIILSNLTGN

-774 LVRLLAQYGALGENG
+774 LVRLLAEYGALGKNG
-789 TTLADAVLGSSYV
+789 SALADAVLGTRFT
-802 AFNQSIGLETFAQAD
+802 AFDQSIGLGTFAQND
-817 TSYYQQFLTD
+817 TSYYQQFLTN
-827 LGARALGKDVTGSTV
+827 LGARALGKSVTSSTL

-863 ATLDASDVLPD
+863 ASLDASDVLPD
-874 GKTRRIAMIGAAKD
+874 GDTRRIAMIAAAKD

-897 TNSNK
+897 NNTNK
-902 TENGVVVLG
+902 TENGVIVLG

-922 SPANSAD
+922 NTANSAD
-929 YIGNPDVVNLTY
+929 YTGNPDVVKLTY
-941 TGANAAIGAQDTI
+941 TGSNAAIGAQDTI

-979 ATAQSNSISVGTGGE
+979 NTAQTNSISVGTGGE

-1022 VYMEAITLNLRNVN
+1022 VYMEAVTLNLRNVN
-1036 FPTTSEVVLRSQMG
+1036 FPQTSEVVLRSQNG
-1050 SLHFG
+1050 TLHFD
-1055 TFDSPTIGGVNLTNV
+1055 TFTSPIVGGVNLTNV
-1070 KHGTDTLSQSS
+1070 KHGNDTLSQGS
-1081 FSGKVGNWAT
+1081 FAGKNGNWAT
-1091 TSTHPNGTPKVK
+1091 SGIDGIHPNGTPKVK

>member
-1 MAELVDALDS
+1 MSKYLKLLLLATFALSFNILNAQKSESAGTDEKS
-11 GSSVRKDVR
+11 EEEQEIEKQLTSPSLFT
-20 VQISPSAPIFL
+20 PSAP
-31 PNLLATRLSNINL
+31 
-44 IFFNHLLIML
+44 
-54 KHLNKLLAVATL
+54 
-66 VTFIPLSHAQDSK
+66 
-79 SEDKELSKE
+79 
-88 EEAAEKLLTLPS
+88 
-100 VLAPSAASAI
+100 SAI
-110 ESNSIIQ
+110 ESNAIIQ
-117 AQSISGIDSATAAAL
+117 AQATGIDSATLAAL
-132 GSAGLS
+132 GSAGLTT
-138 ALTSQ
+138 LNSQ
-143 LSGNAATRATQLKT
+143 LSGDAATRATQLKT
-157 LVSLVEVFSN
+157 LVNLVEVFSN
-167 AADASLVGR
+167 SADASLVGR
-176 RAIDPTADL
+176 RAINSSADL
-185 TNIINSI
+185 TKVVTSI
-192 ATTITTDHLTTLSK
+192 STTITTDHLSTLSN
-206 LDSSHMT
+206 LDPTHMT
-213 TFASDGVA
+213 TFASDGLS
-221 NMDNFA
+221 NIDNFA
-227 ARVDVT
+227 TRVDVT

-238 SSIDTIDTTNLSTVV
+238 TNIGTIDATNLSSVV

-259 LDGDSLTALKSLEKT
+259 LDGDSLSALKSLEKS

-282 IDLTS
+282 IDLTT

-302 TKAEVTVEFAKVA
+302 TKAEVTVEFAKA
-315 AGGADLSGVDLA
+315 AAPTATADASGKFDFSSIDLA
-327 AVATNIHSNLDD
+327 SVATNIHANLDD

-347 LDPTHLAT
+347 LDPSHLKT

-362 TALSAVDVA
+362 TASGVDVA

-390 SAGTATADASG
+390 SVGSSSADASG
-401 NIDFSTI
+401 NIDFS
-408 SIGDFVTNIHTNLDE
+408 SINMDNFVTNIHSNLDE

-432 DPSHMATMAAGTDL
+432 DPSHMSTMAAGTDL
-446 TATGV
+446 TASGI

-457 THFAT
+457 SHFAT

-476 VGADLSGVAIGD
+476 GADISGVSITD
-488 FVTNVHANLDEDHTT
+488 FVTNIHANLDEDHTT

-517 AGTDLTAGL
+517 AGTDLSAGL
-526 QADDLSHFATKGE
+526 KSDDLSHFATKGE

-546 AGGAS
+546 AGGTG
-551 VDIASI
+551 VDIAAI
-557 VTTIHATITVEF
+557 VTTIHSTITVEF

-581 TTMVSG
+581 NTMVSG
-587 GDISAVANIGH
+587 GDISAVATIGH

-629 HFAELDHTDLKS
+629 HFAELDHTSLKS

-648 TKVHEDAAHKAKAV
+648 AKVHEDAAHKAKAV

-687 DELVAAKASGKS
+687 DELEAAKASGKS
-699 LTDHA
+699 LADHA
-704 NEAHGASQ
+704 NETHGASE
-712 VQDAATLITNLP
+712 VQDAANLVTNLS
-724 GNRHSGFQVALES
+724 GTRYTGFQAALES

-745 LTPRTVTNDEDLAD
+745 LTPRTVTNDNDLAD
-759 DITLSSLAAS
+759 DIILSNLTGN

-774 LVRLLAQYGALGENG
+774 LVRLLAEYGALGKNG
-789 TTLADAVLGSSYV
+789 TALADAVLGTRFT
-802 AFNQSIGLETFAQAD
+802 AFDQSIGLGTFVQND
-817 TSYYQQFLTD
+817 TSYYQQFLTN
-827 LGARALGKDVTGSTV
+827 LGARALGKSVTSSTL
-842 TSVSTSNIKISTG
+842 TSVSTSNIRVSTG

-863 ATLDASDVLPD
+863 ASLDASDVLPD
-874 GKTRRIAMIGAAKD
+874 GDTRRIAMIAAAKD

-897 TNSNK
+897 NNTNK

-922 SPANSAD
+922 NTANSAD
-929 YIGNPDVVNLTY
+929 YTGNPDVVKLTY
-941 TGANAAIGAQDTI
+941 TGSNAAIGAQDTI

-979 ATAQSNSISVGTGGE
+979 NTAQTNSISVGTGGE

-1022 VYMEAITLNLRNVN
+1022 VYMEAVTLNLRNVN
-1036 FPTTSEVVLRSQMG
+1036 FPQTSEVVLRSQNG
-1050 SLHFG
+1050 TLHFD
-1055 TFDSPTIGGVNLTNV
+1055 TFTSPIVGGVNLTNV
-1070 KHGTDTLSQSS
+1070 KHGNDTLSQGS
-1081 FSGKVGNWAT
+1081 FAGKNGNWAT
-1091 TSTHPNGTPKVK
+1091 SGIDGIHPNGTPKVK

>member
-1 MAELVDALDS
+1 
-11 GSSVRKDVR
+11 
-20 VQISPSAPIFL
+20 
-31 PNLLATRLSNINL
+31 
-44 IFFNHLLIML
+44 ML
-54 KHLNKLLAVATL
+54 KYLNKLLVLATI
-66 VTFIPLSHAQDSK
+66 VTFTPLSHAQDSK

-100 VLAPSAASAI
+100 VLTPSAASAI

-132 GSAGLS
+132 GSSGLS

-143 LSGNAATRATQLKT
+143 LSGNAATRATQLKAV
-157 LVSLVEVFSN
+157 VSLVEVFSN

-185 TNIINSI
+185 TKVISSI

-206 LDSSHMT
+206 LDSTHMT

-315 AGGADLSGVDLA
+315 AGGADLSGIDLA

-347 LDPTHLAT
+347 LDPSHLST

-362 TALSAVDVA
+362 TASGVDVA
-371 GKLKHF
+371 AKLKHF

-390 SAGTATADASG
+390 SVGTATADASG
-401 NIDFSTI
+401 NINFSSI
-408 SIGDFVTNIHTNLDE
+408 NIGDFVTNIHTNLDE

-432 DPSHMATMAAGTDL
+432 DPSHMAIMAAGTDL

-476 VGADLSGVAIGD
+476 GGADLSGVAIGD

-517 AGTDLTAGL
+517 AGTDLSAGL

-546 AGGAS
+546 AGGAG

-557 VTTIHATITVEF
+557 VTKIHTTITVEF

-581 TTMVSG
+581 ATMATGV
-587 GDISAVANIGH
+587 DITSIASVGH
-598 KAKVAHAYKDN
+598 KAKVAHAYKDTAGDAAN
-609 GGSVDDI
+609 IDDI
-616 LTNVANISTADLL
+616 LANVGNIQTDDLL
-629 HFAELDHTDLKS
+629 HFAELDHTSLKA
-641 LAASVDI
+641 LAADVDI
-648 TKVHEDAAHKAKAV
+648 SKVHEDAANKAKAV
-662 AGGYTL
+662 AAGYTL
-668 DEAIA
+668 EDALA

-679 AAVGTSTK
+679 DALANSSK
-687 DELVAAKASGKS
+687 EELAAAKSSGKT
-699 LTDHA
+699 LDEHA
-704 NEAHGASQ
+704 NQVHGSSQ
-712 VQDAATLITNLP
+712 VQDAATLVTNLP
-724 GNRHSGFQVALES
+724 GTRYTGFQAALES

-789 TTLADAVLGSSYV
+789 SALADAVLGSSYT
-802 AFNQSIGLETFAQAD
+802 AFDKSIELGTFAQSNTN

-874 GKTRRIAMIGAAKD
+874 GKTRRIAIIGAAKD

-922 SPANSAD
+922 SSANSDD
-929 YIGNPDVVNLTY
+929 YIGDPDVVNLTY

>member
-1 MAELVDALDS
+1 MSKYLKLFLSNAIFIISTALISNAQETKSEKNEEAEE
-11 GSSVRKDVR
+11 DVEIEK
-20 VQISPSAPIFL
+20 QLTSPSIFTPSAP
-31 PNLLATRLSNINL
+31 
-44 IFFNHLLIML
+44 
-54 KHLNKLLAVATL
+54 
-66 VTFIPLSHAQDSK
+66 
-79 SEDKELSKE
+79 
-88 EEAAEKLLTLPS
+88 
-100 VLAPSAASAI
+100 SAI
-110 ESNSIIQ
+110 ESNAIIQ
-117 AQSISGIDSATAAAL
+117 AQATGIDSATLAAL
-132 GSAGLS
+132 GSAGLTTLN
-138 ALTSQ
+138 AQ
-143 LSGNAATRATQLKT
+143 LSGDAATRATQLKT

-167 AADASLVGR
+167 SADASLIGR
-176 RAIDPTADL
+176 RAINTGADISKVV
-185 TNIINSI
+185 TSI
-192 ATTITTDHLTTLSK
+192 STTITTDHLSTLSN
-206 LDSSHMT
+206 LDPTHMT
-213 TFASDGVA
+213 TFASDGLS
-221 NMDNFA
+221 NIDNFA
-227 ARVDVT
+227 TRVDVT

-238 SSIDTIDTTNLSTVV
+238 TNIGTIDTTNLSSVV
-253 EHLHAS
+253 EHLHVN
-259 LDGDSLTALKSLEKT
+259 LDSDSLSALKSLEKS

-282 IDLTS
+282 IDLTT

-302 TKAEVTVEFAKVA
+302 TKAEVTVEFAKA
-315 AGGADLSGVDLA
+315 AAPSATADASGKFDFSSIDLA
-327 AVATNIHSNLDD
+327 TVATNIHANLDD

-347 LDPTHLAT
+347 LDPSHLKT

-362 TALSAVDVA
+362 TASGVDVA

-390 SAGTATADASG
+390 SVGSSTIDASG
-401 NIDFSTI
+401 NIDFSKI
-408 SIGDFVTNIHTNLDE
+408 DIGTFVTNIHSNLDE

-457 THFAT
+457 SHFAT

-476 VGADLSGVAIGD
+476 GTDLSGVAFTD

-517 AGTDLTAGL
+517 AGTDMSSGL
-526 QADDLSHFATKGE
+526 QVADLSHFATKGE

-546 AGGAS
+546 AGGAG

-557 VTTIHATITVEF
+557 VTTIHTTITVEF
-569 TTSLKEFDPSHM
+569 TTSLKEFDPTHM
-581 TTMVSG
+581 ATLATGV
-587 GDISAVANIGH
+587 DIASVTSVGH
-598 KAKVAHAYKDN
+598 KAKIAHSYKTK
-609 GGSVDDI
+609 GDDVTSI
-616 LTNVANISTADLL
+616 LSAIGNISA
-629 HFAELDHTDLKS
+629 TDLAIMGAQD
-641 LAASVDI
+641 LANLDKIATSTDL
-648 TKVHEDAAHKAKAV
+648 TKVHQDGAHIATLV
-662 AGGYTL
+662 HHGGDI

-673 LEGDAL
+673 LDPDQRQAL
-679 AAVGTSTK
+679 AES
-687 DELVAAKASGKS
+687 DDVASKVSGGS
-699 LTDHA
+699 LTDA
-704 NEAHGASQ
+704 AESAHGSSQ
-712 VQDAATLITNLP
+712 VQDAATSVTNLP
-724 GNRHSGFQVALES
+724 GTRYTGFQAALES

-789 TTLADAVLGSSYV
+789 TALADAVLGSSYV
-802 AFNQSIGLETFAQAD
+802 AFNQSIGLGTFAQAD

-922 SPANSAD
+922 SSANSAD
-929 YIGNPDVVNLTY
+929 YVGNPDVVNLTY

-954 KLINVSMSTG
+954 KLINVAMSVG

-979 ATAQSNSISVGTGGE
+979 DTAQRNSISVGTGGE

-1022 VYMEAITLNLRNVN
+1022 VYMEAITLNLRNVI
-1036 FPTTSEVVLRSQMG
+1036 FPQTSEVVLRSQNG
-1050 SLHFG
+1050 TLHFD
-1055 TFDSPTIGGVNLTNV
+1055 TFTSPMVGGVNLTNV
-1070 KHGTDTLSQSS
+1070 KHGSDILTQDS
-1081 FSGKVGNWAT
+1081 FAGKNGNWAT
-1091 TSTHPNGTPKVK
+1091 GGTHPNGTPKVK